1 MKIFF
6 LLFLFIPLN
15 EIKKSPPDFE
25 NELTY
30 IVKNFKENIMDERKC
45 TRLMNDAGSVSSNIE
60 GAISDEIEEELENSN
75 RYSSYEISQLR
86 ELKIKAD
93 AIQSYIGGVGSC
105 ASAMFPTFKE
115 FEIANQMVWGS
126 VSYVSQGKFCV
137 DFISVT
143 IGNYVVYMAKN
154 NSSTSYMLKYNWKN
168 SNGTS
173 KGNGTMGLQDKTI
186 RSIYNNRN
194 NQTQKRIT
202 ILGVTCTL
210 I

>member
-1 MKIFF
+1 MKIF
-6 LLFLFIPLN
+6 LLLLLFIPIK
-15 EIKKSPPDFE
+15 EIKKSPYDFE

-30 IVKNFKENIMDERKC
+30 VVKNFKENIMDEYECKK
-45 TRLMNDAGSVSSNIE
+45 LMNSA
-60 GAISDEIEEELENSN
+60 GAISDEIEEELENSS
-75 RYSSYEISQLR
+75 RYSSYEISQLS

-115 FEIANQMVWGS
+115 FEIANQIIYGS

-137 DFISVT
+137 DFITVT

-154 NSSTSYMLKYNWKN
+154 SLTSSYTLKYNWKN

-173 KGNGTMGLQDKTI
+173 KGNGTMGLPDKTI
-186 RSIYNNRN
+186 RSIFNNRK

-202 ILGVTCTL
+202 IVGVTCTPF
-210 I
+210 

>member
-1 MKIFF
+1 MKIF
-6 LLFLFIPLN
+6 LLLLLFIPIK
-15 EIKKSPPDFE
+15 EIKKSPYDFE

-30 IVKNFKENIMDERKC
+30 VVKNFKENIMDEYECKK
-45 TRLMNDAGSVSSNIE
+45 LMNSA
-60 GAISDEIEEELENSN
+60 GAISDEIEEELENSS
-75 RYSSYEISQLR
+75 RYSSYEISQLS

-115 FEIANQMVWGS
+115 FEIANQIIYGS

-137 DFISVT
+137 DFITVT

-154 NSSTSYMLKYNWKN
+154 SSTSSYTLKYNWKN

-173 KGNGTMGLQDKTI
+173 KGNGTMGLPDKTI
-186 RSIYNNRN
+186 RSIFNNRK

-202 ILGVTCTL
+202 IVGVTCTPF
-210 I
+210 

>member
-6 LLFLFIPLN
+6 LLFLFIPSK
-15 EIKKSPPDFE
+15 EIKKSPSDFE
-25 NELTY
+25 NKLNY
-30 IVKNFKENIMDERKC
+30 IVKNFKENIMDEYECRK
-45 TRLMNDAGSVSSNIE
+45 LMNNAGS
-60 GAISDEIEEELENSN
+60 ISDKIDEELDDSN
-75 RYSSYEISQLR
+75 QYSSYEISQLR
-86 ELKIKAD
+86 ELKTKAD

-115 FEIANQMVWGS
+115 FEIANQMVLGS

-143 IGNYVVYMAKN
+143 IGNYVVYMARN
-154 NSSTSYMLKYNWKN
+154 NSSTNYMLKYNWKN
-168 SNGTS
+168 NNGTS
-173 KGNGTMGLQDKTI
+173 KGNGTMGLLDKTI
-186 RSIYNNRN
+186 RSIYDNRS

-202 ILGVTCTL
+202 ILGVTCTP

>member
-1 MKIFF
+1 MKIF
-6 LLFLFIPLN
+6 LLLLLFIPIK
-15 EIKKSPPDFE
+15 EIKKPPYDFE

-30 IVKNFKENIMDERKC
+30 VVKNFKENIMDEYECRK
-45 TRLMNDAGSVSSNIE
+45 LMNSA

-105 ASAMFPTFKE
+105 ASARFPTFKE
-115 FEIANQMVWGS
+115 FEIANQMIYGS

-137 DFISVT
+137 DFITVT

-154 NSSTSYMLKYNWKN
+154 NSTSNYTLKYNWKN
-168 SNGTS
+168 STGTS
-173 KGNGTMGLQDKTI
+173 KGNGTMGLPDKTI
-186 RSIYNNRN
+186 RSIFNNRK

-202 ILGVTCTL
+202 IVGVTCTPF
-210 I
+210 

>member
-1 MKIFF
+1 MKLFF

-15 EIKKSPPDFE
+15 EIKKSPSDFE

-30 IVKNFKENIMDERKC
+30 IVKNFKENIMDEYECRK
-45 TRLMNDAGSVSSNIE
+45 LMNNAGS
-60 GAISDEIEEELENSN
+60 ISDQIEEELDNSN
-75 RYSSYEISQLR
+75 QYSSYEISQLR
-86 ELKIKAD
+86 ELKTKAD

-115 FEIANQMVWGS
+115 FETANQMVWGS
-126 VSYVSQGKFCV
+126 VSNVSQGKFCV
-137 DFISVT
+137 DFISVI
-143 IGNYVVYMAKN
+143 IGSYVVYMAKN

-173 KGNGTMGLQDKTI
+173 KGNGTIGLPEKTV
-186 RSIYNNRN
+186 RSIYNNRS
-194 NQTQKRIT
+194 NQAQNRIT
-202 ILGVTCTL
+202 IVGVTCTP

>member
-6 LLFLFIPLN
+6 LLFLFIPSK
-15 EIKKSPPDFE
+15 EIKKSPSDFE
-25 NELTY
+25 NKLNY
-30 IVKNFKENIMDERKC
+30 IVKNFKENIMDEYECRK
-45 TRLMNDAGSVSSNIE
+45 LMNNAGS
-60 GAISDEIEEELENSN
+60 ISDKIDEELDDSN
-75 RYSSYEISQLR
+75 QYSSYEISQLR
-86 ELKIKAD
+86 ELKTKAD

-115 FEIANQMVWGS
+115 FEIANQMVLGS

-143 IGNYVVYMAKN
+143 IGNYVVYMARN
-154 NSSTSYMLKYNWKN
+154 NSSTNYMLKYNWKN
-168 SNGTS
+168 NNGTS
-173 KGNGTMGLQDKTI
+173 KGNGTMGLLDKTI
-186 RSIYNNRN
+186 RSIYDNRS

-202 ILGVTCTL
+202 IIGVTCTP

>member
-30 IVKNFKENIMDERKC
+30 IVKNFKENIMDEYECRK
-45 TRLMNDAGSVSSNIE
+45 LMNNAGS
-60 GAISDEIEEELENSN
+60 ISDKIEEELNDSN
-75 RYSSYEISQLR
+75 EYSSYEISQLK

-93 AIQSYIGGVGSC
+93 ALQSYIGGVGSC

-143 IGNYVVYMAKN
+143 IGNYIVYMAKN

-168 SNGTS
+168 SNGIS
-173 KGNGTMGLQDKTI
+173 KGNGTMGLPDKTI

>member
-15 EIKKSPPDFE
+15 EIKKSPSDFE

-30 IVKNFKENIMDERKC
+30 IVKNFKENIMDENECRK
-45 TRLMNDAGSVSSNIE
+45 LMNNAGSV
-60 GAISDEIEEELENSN
+60 SDEIEEELNDSN
-75 RYSSYEISQLR
+75 QYSSYEISQLR
-86 ELKIKAD
+86 ELKTKAE
-93 AIQSYIGGVGSC
+93 ALQSYIGGVGSC

-115 FEIANQMVWGS
+115 FEMANQMVRGS
-126 VSYVSQGKFCV
+126 VTYVNQGKFCV
-137 DFISVT
+137 DFISVV

-154 NSSTSYMLKYNWKN
+154 DTSTSYMLKYNWKN

-173 KGNGTMGLQDKTI
+173 KGNGTMGLPDKTI
-186 RSIYNNRN
+186 RSIYNNRSK
-194 NQTQKRIT
+194 QTQNRIT
-202 ILGVTCTL
+202 IVGVICTP

>member
-60 GAISDEIEEELENSN
+60 EELKGSN
-75 RYSSYEISQLR
+75 EYSSYEINQLK
-86 ELKIKAD
+86 ELKTKAN
-93 AIQSYIGGVGSC
+93 ALQSYIGGVGSC

>member
-1 MKIFF
+1 MKIF
-6 LLFLFIPLN
+6 LLLLLFIPIK
-15 EIKKSPPDFE
+15 EIKKSPYDFE

-30 IVKNFKENIMDERKC
+30 VVKNFKENIMDEYECRK
-45 TRLMNDAGSVSSNIE
+45 LMNSAS
-60 GAISDEIEEELENSN
+60 AISDEIEEELENSN

-115 FEIANQMVWGS
+115 FEIANQMIYGS

-137 DFISVT
+137 DFITVT

-154 NSSTSYMLKYNWKN
+154 NSTTNYTLKYNWKN
-168 SNGTS
+168 STGTS
-173 KGNGTMGLQDKTI
+173 KGNGTMGLPDKTI
-186 RSIYNNRN
+186 RSIFNNRK

-202 ILGVTCTL
+202 IVGVTCTPF
-210 I
+210 

>member
-6 LLFLFIPLN
+6 LLFLFIPLK

-25 NELTY
+25 NELTH

-45 TRLMNDAGSVSSNIE
+45 SRLMNDAGSVSN
-60 GAISDEIEEELENSN
+60 DIEEELNNSN
-75 RYSSYEISQLR
+75 QYSSYEISQLR
-86 ELKIKAD
+86 ELKTKAD

-126 VSYVSQGKFCV
+126 VSFVNQGKFCV

-154 NSSTSYMLKYNWKN
+154 NSSTSSIIKYNWKN

-173 KGNGTMGLQDKTI
+173 KGNGTMGLPDKTI
-186 RSIYNNRN
+186 RSIYTNRS

-202 ILGVTCTL
+202 ILGVTCTP

>member
-6 LLFLFIPLN
+6 LLFLFIPLK
-15 EIKKSPPDFE
+15 EIKKSPSDFE
-25 NELTY
+25 NELNY
-30 IVKNFKENIMDERKC
+30 IVKNFKENIMDEYECRK
-45 TRLMNDAGSVSSNIE
+45 LMNNTGS
-60 GAISDEIEEELENSN
+60 ISDKIEEELDGSN
-75 RYSSYEISQLR
+75 QYSSYEVSQLK
-86 ELKIKAD
+86 ELKTKAN
-93 AIQSYIGGVGSC
+93 ALQSYIGGVGSC

-154 NSSTSYMLKYNWKN
+154 NSSNGYMLKYNWKN

-173 KGNGTMGLQDKTI
+173 KGNGTMGLPEKTI
-186 RSIYNNRN
+186 RSIYNNRS

-202 ILGVTCTL
+202 ISGVACTP